1 MKDYAKEISRMMG
14 RQLVRGLKIDE
25 RQKGRKEKKEGKV
38 N

>member
-1 MKDYAKEISRMMG
+1 MG